1 MAGLDLAKLIPE
13 HLRSLSPYQ
22 PGRAIAEIQREF
34 GLRDVVK
41 LASNENPLG
50 MSPHAHA
57 ALVAVAAEAHRYPE
71 GGSPD
76 LRAALALKYDL
87 PRERIL
93 LGNGSNEIL
102 TLLARLLLTPGDEVV
117 VAAHAFAVYT
127 ISARAQGADVITVP
141 APHFAHDP
149 AALAAAITERTKIV
163 YLCNPNNPT
172 GTMFRRKEW
181 EQFFAAVPDH
191 VLVVSDNAYAE
202 YVEDPDY
209 PDALAERDRHPGMV
223 VLRTFSKIHGL
234 AGLRVGWGVAPAG
247 LVELYD
253 SLRDPFHLNLAAERA
268 AIAALGDDEHVAR
281 SRRVNREGRDFL
293 RRVARTLGLP
303 ALPSEGNFLTIEV
316 GDAAFVAGSLERAGV
331 IVRPLGGYGMAAH
344 IRVSVGLPEENTT
357 FAQTLAAL
365 LGISGPGVPLLRQE
379 ESA

>member
-1 MAGLDLAKLIPE
+1 MAALDLAKLVPE
-13 HLRSLSPYQ
+13 HLRSLSPYL
-22 PGRAIAEIQREF
+22 PGRAIAEIQREY
-34 GLRDVVK
+34 GLHDVVK

-50 MSPHAHA
+50 MSPHARA
-57 ALVAVAAEAHRYPE
+57 ALVAVADEAHRYPE
-71 GGSPD
+71 GGSPN
-76 LRAALALKYDL
+76 LRAALALKHGL
-87 PRERIL
+87 PEDRIL

-127 ISARAQGADVITVP
+127 ISARAQGARVVTVP
-141 APHFAHDP
+141 APRFAHEP
-149 AALAAAITERTKIV
+149 RAMATAVTERTKIV

-172 GTMFRRKEW
+172 GTMFGRTEW
-181 EQFFAAVPDH
+181 EAFFAAVPDD
-191 VLVVSDNAYAE
+191 VLIVNDNAYAE

-234 AGLRVGWGVAPAG
+234 AGLRVGWGVGPTP

-268 AIAALGDDEHVAR
+268 ATAALVDDEHVER
-281 SRRVNREGRDFL
+281 SRRVNREGREFL
-293 RRVARTLGLP
+293 MRVARTLGLP
-303 ALPSEGNFLTIEV
+303 ALPGAGNFLTIEV
-316 GDAAFVAGSLERAGV
+316 GDAVFVAGSLERAGV
-331 IVRPLGGYGMAAH
+331 IVRPLGGYGMPAH
-344 IRVSVGLPEENTT
+344 IRVSIGLPAENTI

-365 LGISGPGVPLLRQE
+365 LGISGPGVPLLHQE
-379 ESA
+379 ASQ